1 MAGVRAVIFDL
12 GRVLVDLDVQG
23 GLWAEVAGVCSHRV
37 AGRELLEDL
46 QWRWCTGRLTPEA
59 FHAEVCALHDLRI
72 DRDEFFRRWCEGFSP
87 MPAMEPLLR
96 EVAARVPVGLLSD
109 TDCVHWPYLRGRFPF
124 LSLFA
129 RPTLSFEVGHMKP
142 APEIYRAAAANV
154 GVEPAGCFFVD
165 DLPRN
170 VAGARAAGMDAAQF
184 RGPDA
189 LREDLRSRAI
199 LP

>member
-1 MAGVRAVIFDL
+1 MPGVRAVIFDL
-12 GRVLVDLDVQG
+12 GRVLVDLDFQG

-59 FHAEVCALHDLRI
+59 FHAEVCALHDLRLE
-72 DRDEFFRRWCEGFSP
+72 RGEFFVRWCSGFSP
-87 MPAMEPLLR
+87 MPGMEPLLH
-96 EVAARVPVGLLSD
+96 EVAARRPVGLLSD
-109 TDCVHWPYLRGRFPF
+109 TDPVHWPYLQGRFPF

-142 APEIYRAAAANV
+142 APEIYRVAAANV
-154 GVEPAGCFFVD
+154 GFESPECFFVD
-165 DLPRN
+165 DLERN
-170 VAGARAAGMDAAQF
+170 VAGARAAGMDAVRF
-184 RGPDA
+184 CGPEA
-189 LREDLRSRAI
+189 LRGELRTRGI